1 MKIYCGVEELK
12 KNERLGSAKECAELK
27 QVRYYGLKKINKSIL
42 DDTKGLSANKLAK
55 KKKLY
60 KLLGSYRG
68 DVHKLK
74 EEIEDFKEEI
84 DEIKDDDDLDS
95 DEKKKKIKYIKQQIE
110 KTQDK
115 LASAKKLLNKTIDDI
130 KEMREQEEEEEE
142 AKENEKKKILEAI
155 QKKAQ
160 KKDSKKLK
168 KKSKK

>member
-68 DVHKLK
+68 DVDKLK

-84 DEIKDDDDLDS
+84 DEIKDDDDLEALQQKIGQVENDS
-95 DEKKKKIKYIKQQIE
+95 LESTRRALRSLNE
-110 KTQDK
+110 THEVGVKT
-115 LASAKKLLNKTIDDI
+115 A
-130 KEMREQEEEEEE
+130 EV
-142 AKENEKKKILEAI
+142 
-155 QKKAQ
+155 
-160 KKDSKKLK
+160 
-168 KKSKK
+168 